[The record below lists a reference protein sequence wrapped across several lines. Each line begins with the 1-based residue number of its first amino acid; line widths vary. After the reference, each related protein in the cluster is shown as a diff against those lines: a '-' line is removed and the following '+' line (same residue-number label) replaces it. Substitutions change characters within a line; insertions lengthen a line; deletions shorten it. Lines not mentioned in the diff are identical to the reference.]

1 MKYLLLV
8 PLLALASC
16 GGSLSDEQRKQ
27 IKEGIEMQ
35 KIVKVSDSEIMT
47 EALDKG
53 KAVFSELE
61 KSGFESR
68 LDSLGASQ
76 KVVIRFITPGPG
88 NGRAIE
94 QELIDAYINDIA
106 GAGLPE
112 NIQKVWTSD
121 QKEDYDSLLYTRP
134 QVEKRPD
141 GVEELKGIWSIY
153 MARKDV
159 VIAISRRK

>member
-1 MKYLLLV
+1 MKYLILV
-8 PLLALASC
+8 PVLALASC

-35 KIVKVSDSEIMT
+35 KIVKVSESEIMT
-47 EALDKG
+47 EALDRG

-61 KSGFESR
+61 KSGFAAG

-76 KVVIRFITPGPG
+76 KVEIRFITPGSG

-106 GAGLPE
+106 GTGLPE

-134 QVEKRPD
+134 HVEKRPD
-141 GVEELKGIWSIY
+141 GAEELKGIWSIC